1 MGLVG
6 MVKSYYLHRMGRL
19 TSLVAIAAPAVVSKV
34 TGVDYVVVYPVILI
48 CGMAIFLAVSV
59 YWAGRMWTGLSWPER
74 FLAGAMLCAASFVLA
89 ISLREMLYW
98 ISGSASYMVPALF
111 VIIILVE
118 LVRSAAN
125 ETVLSTGQ
133 IVVLSAIGF
142 LGAGQRV
149 HAILDRGPR
158 RRFRALSRV
167 LPSSPA
173 TGGPCSDAD
182 GDLHRTCDP
191 AFVTGEC
198 GPDGGISGGG
208 EDRRFL
214 LDGVVL
220 SVARAGPALHRIRD
234 VGLARFRGVVFG
246 LRGAFATE
254 AGGAAAGLDRR
265 ARGGGARWSLYR
277 LRHCL
282 FCDGRGSRD
291 ARAESGGGFS
301 SCRRGLRRRPGC
313 PLPSLPGPSCPCS
326 HDGPGG
332 LRAPFFFAPR

>member
-1 MGLVG
+1 MPDVMPIVAASVALFILLWLASIALYAMPESDDYCVTNRVNSMGLVG
-6 MVKSYYLHRMGRL
+6 MVKSYYLHQMGRL

-34 TGVDYVVVYPVILI
+34 TGVDYLVVYPVILI

-133 IVVLSAIGF
+133 IVVLSANRLPGCS
-142 LGAGQRV
+142 GQRV

-158 RRFRALSRV
+158 RRFCRLSSV

-208 EDRRFL
+208 RSPL
-214 LDGVVL
+214 LSRWGCTICG
-220 SVARAGPALHRIRD
+220 SSW
-234 VGLARFRGVVFG
+234 FG
-246 LRGAFATE
+246 ITPNL
-254 AGGAAAGLDRR
+254 
-265 ARGGGARWSLYR
+265 
-277 LRHCL
+277 
-282 FCDGRGSRD
+282 
-291 ARAESGGGFS
+291 
-301 SCRRGLRRRPGC
+301 RRGPGSVSWRCFRSSWCLRNRGRRRGC
-313 PLPSLPGPSCPCS
+313 WS
-326 HDGPGG
+326 
-332 LRAPFFFAPR
+332 

>member
-1 MGLVG
+1 MPDVMPIVAASVALFILLWLASIALYAMPESDDYCVTNRVNSMGLVG
-6 MVKSYYLHRMGRL
+6 MVKSYYLHQMGRL

-142 LGAGQRV
+142 LGALANEFTPFWIVALVAGSAVYRAFYHPRPQLAG
-149 HAILDRGPR
+149 HAAMLTATFIGLAILLLSPGNAVRMAAYPEGGRSPLLSRWGCTICGSSWFGTTPNLRRGPGSVSWRCFRSSWCLRNRGR
-158 RRFRALSRV
+158 RR
-167 LPSSPA
+167 
-173 TGGPCSDAD
+173 GC
-182 GDLHRTCDP
+182 
-191 AFVTGEC
+191 
-198 GPDGGISGGG
+198 
-208 EDRRFL
+208 
-214 LDGVVL
+214 
-220 SVARAGPALHRIRD
+220 
-234 VGLARFRGVVFG
+234 
-246 LRGAFATE
+246 
-254 AGGAAAGLDRR
+254 
-265 ARGGGARWSLYR
+265 WS
-277 LRHCL
+277 
-282 FCDGRGSRD
+282 
-291 ARAESGGGFS
+291 
-301 SCRRGLRRRPGC
+301 
-313 PLPSLPGPSCPCS
+313 
-326 HDGPGG
+326 
-332 LRAPFFFAPR
+332 